1 MRRRCATGLL
11 SALVVAGL
19 VCAPASAAASPDDD
33 YREASAAYR
42 RGDMNTAIK
51 TLQRGSDTG
60 HIPSMLLLAY
70 LFEQASLDSQAVA
83 VYRKATAAGSTDG
96 AVGLAGMVAAGKGTA
111 RDTTEA
117 LRLYESAAA
126 QGNPTATNAL
136 AQAYISGTLGLTA
149 AARDNTKAIAA
160 IRRAAEGGYAP
171 ASDAL
176 ARAYTRGDFGVT
188 TDAAEAARWQ
198 TRKGTEPKASTTTQA
213 PR

>member
-96 AVGLAGMVAAGKGTA
+96 AVGLAGMVAAGKDGA
-111 RDTTEA
+111 RHCRGPAT
-117 LRLYESAAA
+117 LRGRCCAGQSDSGQCAGAGLYQRNPGSDGSGARQH
-126 QGNPTATNAL
+126 QGDCCDP
-136 AQAYISGTLGLTA
+136 
-149 AARDNTKAIAA
+149 AR
-160 IRRAAEGGYAP
+160 RRRGYAQRP
-171 ASDAL
+171 MPWHAPI
-176 ARAYTRGDFGVT
+176 RG
-188 TDAAEAARWQ
+188 
-198 TRKGTEPKASTTTQA
+198 
-213 PR
+213 